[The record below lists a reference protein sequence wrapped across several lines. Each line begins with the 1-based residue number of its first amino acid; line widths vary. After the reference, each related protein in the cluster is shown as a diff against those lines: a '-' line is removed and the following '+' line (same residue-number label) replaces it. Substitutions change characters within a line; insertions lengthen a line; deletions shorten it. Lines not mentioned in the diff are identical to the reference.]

1 MPTHTPT
8 VPRVSCSRLAA
19 LWDEHRYW
27 TRRMLWEYC
36 AHGRRPTETQDLT
49 RARTGRALEHAVLE
63 MAAADLACQVV
74 HLPQGQE
81 YYVRHPE
88 LPLGCI
94 ADGYV
99 LHPELGPGL
108 VSVKCVSSAAW
119 GPRWR
124 SMAGG
129 VPRDVEIQLQGELL
143 VWEGACAPGGPLA
156 DFEAPRWGC
165 VAAMHDLDVHLFRRE
180 IDHAFRPVLTRALT
194 DFFGSI
200 ASGSPPEWG
209 HVAEELP
216 VILQAYPDRD
226 PGSWA
231 DIPDDDPRAGEALE
245 AMQMLERATEDR
257 REAERM
263 RDEAKVRLLDLAG
276 DNGAVRAL
284 GMRCR
289 VTTVQTRPSTIPC
302 PACATPAEVRRGGTQ
317 TRFTVREA

>member
-1 MPTHTPT
+1 MPTPTPV

-36 AHGRRPTETQDLT
+36 AHGRRPPETQDPT
-49 RARTGRALEHAVLE
+49 RARTGRELEQAVLR
-63 MAAADLACQVV
+63 MAAADLSCDVV
-74 HLPQGQE
+74 HLPQGPE
-81 YYVRHPE
+81 HYIKHPH

-108 VSVKCVSSAAW
+108 VSVKCVSSQAW

-124 SMAGG
+124 AMAGG

-143 VWEGACAPGGPLA
+143 VWEGACAEGGSLH

-180 IDHAFRPVLTRALT
+180 IDHAFRPVLIRAL
-194 DFFGSI
+194 DSFFESI
-200 ASGSPPEWG
+200 EAGRAPEWG
-209 HVAEELP
+209 HVAAELP
-216 VILQAYPDRD
+216 VILQAYPERD
-226 PGSWA
+226 ADGWT

-245 AMQMLERATEDR
+245 AMQMLERANEDR

-276 DNGAVRAL
+276 DNGSVRAL
-284 GMRCR
+284 GMRCK
-289 VTTVQTRPSTIPC
+289 VQTLQTRPVTIPC
-302 PACATPAEVRRGGTQ
+302 PACATPVEVRRGGTQ
-317 TRFTVREA
+317 TRFHVREA